1 MNMSKQFELNW
12 VNLDPTIGDEIK
24 KTRPCLIVSP
34 DEINNFLKTVIIV
47 PLTSVKRDL
56 PTRISIK
63 STKQSGLPNDSYAV
77 LDQLKTVDKSRILS
91 HIGEISESEKHAV
104 SDTLKEMFHY

>member
-1 MNMSKQFELNW
+1 MYNQFHLNW
-12 VNLDPTIGDEIK
+12 VNLDPTVGAEIK

-47 PLTSVKRDL
+47 PLTSVQRNL
-56 PTRISIK
+56 PTRIPIK
-63 STKQSGLPNDSYAV
+63 ATKGSGLPNDSYAV

-91 HIGEISESEKHAV
+91 HIGEISESEKHAA
-104 SDTLKEMFHY
+104 SETLKEMFLY

>member
-1 MNMSKQFELNW
+1 MEKQFHLNW
-12 VNLDPTIGDEIK
+12 VNLDPTVGAEIK

-34 DEINNFLKTVIIV
+34 DEINNYLKTVIIV

-56 PTRISIK
+56 PTRIPIK

-77 LDQLKTVDKSRILS
+77 LDHLKTVDKSRILS